1 MQRRIKSYV
10 LRAGRL
16 SPRQAHG
23 LEKQLVNYVLSLD
36 EQPWDVLQ
44 VFGREAETILEIG
57 FGMGASLIIMAEQE
71 PDTNFIGIEVHEAG
85 VGALAADISEKQI
98 SNIKIAP
105 YDAVMV
111 LEKSIAPESINGVQI
126 FFPDPWPKKRHHKR
140 RLIQPA
146 FIQMLLRALK
156 PGGFIHCATDWQDY
170 ADHMLTV
177 LSAEPLLKNQYEDFA
192 PRPARRPLTKFEM
205 RGQALGHGVWD
216 LIFLKQG

>member
-16 SPRQAHG
+16 STRQAQG
-23 LEKQLVNYVLSLD
+23 LDKHLVNYVLPL
-36 EQPWDVLQ
+36 EEHYWDVAHL
-44 VFGREAETILEIG
+44 FGREAETILEIG
-57 FGMGASLIIMAEQE
+57 FGMGASLITMAEQA

-85 VGALAADISEKQI
+85 VGALAADIFEKQI

-111 LEKSIAPESINGVQI
+111 LEQSIAPDSIAGIQI

-140 RLIQPA
+140 RLIQPE
-146 FIQMLLRALK
+146 FVQILLRALK
-156 PGGFIHCATDWQDY
+156 PGGFIHCATDWQEY
-170 ADHMLTV
+170 AEHMLTV
-177 LSAEPLLKNQYEDFA
+177 LGAEALLENPYEDFA

-216 LIFLKQG
+216 LIFVKR